1 MKVAVTYENGQ
12 IFQHFGH
19 SENFKIYETEGNK
32 IVCAEVIGADGAGHS
47 ALTAVLK
54 DKGVNVLICGG
65 IGNGAATALSEA
77 GIDVYSGADGEAD
90 AAVEAYLNG
99 DLASAG
105 VNCNHHHE
113 HEEGHGCGHCGNH
126 EEASGDG
133 HCGSHEEASGCGH
146 CGSSEEES
154 GCGSCGSDD
163 DESGCGSGCGG
174 CGGGCGTFTPSFE
187 GPNVGK
193 KVKVHY
199 KGTLNDGT
207 QFDSSYDRGEP
218 LEFTCGAGM
227 MIQGFDK
234 AVATMNV
241 GDVVDV
247 HLMPEEAYGEADPR
261 AFITLP
267 ISELPGAEELKVD
280 DKVYLQNMYG
290 QPFPARVAALT
301 DTDITFDANHEM
313 AGKELNFR
321 IELVEVL

>member
-1 MKVAVTYENGQ
+1 MKIAVTYDNGE
-12 IFQHFGH
+12 IFQHFGKTE
-19 SENFKIYETEGNK
+19 SFKVYEVENNK
-32 IVCAEVIGADGAGHS
+32 VVSSEVIGSNGTGHGALAGLL
-47 ALTAVLK
+47 AEQ
-54 DKGVNVLICGG
+54 GVNVLICGG
-65 IGNGAATALSEA
+65 IGGGAQTALTEA
-77 GIDVYSGADGEAD
+77 GIELCAGAQGNTDQAVESYLKGELVSSGA
-90 AAVEAYLNG
+90 
-99 DLASAG
+99 
-105 VNCNHHHE
+105 NCDHHH
-113 HEEGHGCGHCGNH
+113 HEEGH
-126 EEASGDG
+126 S
-133 HCGSHEEASGCGH
+133 CGSHEEGH
-146 CGSSEEES
+146 
-154 GCGSCGSDD
+154 SCGDS
-163 DESGCGSGCGG
+163 CGGGCGG
-174 CGGGCGTFTPSFE
+174 CGGSQPQLTGR
-187 GPNVGK
+187 NVGK
-193 KVKVHY
+193 TCRTHY
-199 KGTLNDGT
+199 RGTFNDGT

-241 GDVVDV
+241 GDVIDV

>member
-1 MKVAVTYENGQ
+1 MAALLNDNG
-12 IFQHFGH
+12 I
-19 SENFKIYETEGNK
+19 
-32 IVCAEVIGADGAGHS
+32 
-47 ALTAVLK
+47 
-54 DKGVNVLICGG
+54 NVLICGG
-65 IGNGAATALSEA
+65 IGNGSVAALSEA
-77 GIDVYSGADGEAD
+77 GIEVYSGADGEAD

-99 DLASAG
+99 DLKSAG
-105 VNCNHHHE
+105 VNCDHHHE
-113 HEEGHGCGHCGNH
+113 HEEGHGCGHCG
-126 EEASGDG
+126 
-133 HCGSHEEASGCGH
+133 SHEHE
-146 CGSSEEES
+146 
-154 GCGSCGSDD
+154 
-163 DESGCGSGCGG
+163 DELNCGSGCGG

-199 KGTLNDGT
+199 KGTFDDGT

-241 GDVVDV
+241 GDVIDV
-247 HLMPEEAYGEADPR
+247 HLMPQEAYGESDPN

-280 DKVYLQNMYG
+280 DKIYLQNMYG
-290 QPFPARVAALT
+290 QSFPARVAALT